1 MIDSILL
8 FLDKDFSNDG
18 YYIKEFSDNIFF
30 GKDKDNNCVC
40 VRKNNSKEKSF
51 SMKTSSIT
59 LYQNYNF
66 AFNTEDGIINGKY
79 DMLVLNKTLVNTRR
93 TFINLCLNFYS
104 SDDER
109 SIIELTQDLIELYK
123 SIKSGDASAEQ
134 GLWAELFTIYYLYNN
149 YGIDISKKWHN
160 DNFNKYDFSIDENN
174 KLEVKSTIKETREH
188 SFSHEQIYTEYNV
201 VISSV
206 MMRKDDSGV
215 TIYDLYEKLEDKFN
229 SSYELLSKIQ
239 KEMTK
244 YNPDSLIKFDWSYSI
259 DNIRFYLNKTSP
271 KFETLEPE
279 GVHNTSYT
287 VIFEQVPNLTKEEL
301 AKYVYE

>member
-134 GLWAELFTIYYLYNN
+134 GLWAELFTIYYLHNN

-174 KLEVKSTIKETREH
+174 KVEVKSTIKETREH

-215 TIYDLYEKLEDKFN
+215 TIYDLYKKLEDKFN

-239 KEMTK
+239 KEMAK
-244 YNPDSLIKFDWSYSI
+244 YNPDNLTKFDWNYSV

-271 KFETLEPE
+271 KFETIEPE

-287 VIFEQVPNLTKEEL
+287 VIFEQVPDLTKEEIT
-301 AKYVYE
+301 KYVYE

>member
-1 MIDSILL
+1 MIDPILL

-123 SIKSGDASAEQ
+123 SF
-134 GLWAELFTIYYLYNN
+134 L
-149 YGIDISKKWHN
+149 
-160 DNFNKYDFSIDENN
+160 
-174 KLEVKSTIKETREH
+174 ST
-188 SFSHEQIYTEYNV
+188 
-201 VISSV
+201 
-206 MMRKDDSGV
+206 
-215 TIYDLYEKLEDKFN
+215 
-229 SSYELLSKIQ
+229 
-239 KEMTK
+239 
-244 YNPDSLIKFDWSYSI
+244 
-259 DNIRFYLNKTSP
+259 
-271 KFETLEPE
+271 
-279 GVHNTSYT
+279 
-287 VIFEQVPNLTKEEL
+287 VPINL
-301 AKYVYE
+301 